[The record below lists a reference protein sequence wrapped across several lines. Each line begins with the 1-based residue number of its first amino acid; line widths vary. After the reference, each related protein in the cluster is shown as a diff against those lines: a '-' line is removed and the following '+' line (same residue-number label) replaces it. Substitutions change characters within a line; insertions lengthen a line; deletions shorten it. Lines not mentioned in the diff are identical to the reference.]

1 MAALHCI
8 VKLGGSA
15 LTDKKQLETIKP
27 EGLTRAGRILLRLCN
42 SGLRCIVVHGAGSF
56 GHFQAKEFGV
66 ARGTVGTEA
75 VNATLR
81 HGLCAT
87 RLSVTKLSNL
97 VVEALVAQG
106 VPAVGISPFSSWRT
120 AGGKVSVTGVS
131 SVREVL
137 DAGYV
142 PVLHGDC
149 VLDSEK
155 HCSILSGDIII
166 QVLSR
171 EFSPRHVVFL
181 MDVDGIYT
189 YPPGMPGH
197 VLHCFSYLSCCVNK
211 NVNRKNITSLQG
223 FSDSAELVSLVSV
236 GAGGQISPNILTV
249 APSHDVTGGAS
260 LKLDTAVAII
270 TESGGSVDV
279 LMCNIASRAGEEA
292 CMTGQLPPGEG
303 TRVTLASV

>member
-189 YPPGMPGH
+189 YPPGMPG
-197 VLHCFSYLSCCVNK
+197 
-211 NVNRKNITSLQG
+211 
-223 FSDSAELVSLVSV
+223 AELVSLVSV